1 MKLNTR
7 PKVSSE
13 EWEALR
19 VKLVMMWVRLE
30 GSLRPLN
37 KIGWNAL
44 TIDEKLRMT
53 KLEGALEA
61 VEDIQETMK
70 VMETSLGELLEQLEG
85 FDGSVTP

>member
-1 MKLNTR
+1 M
-7 PKVSSE
+7 
-13 EWEALR
+13 
-19 VKLVMMWVRLE
+19 E